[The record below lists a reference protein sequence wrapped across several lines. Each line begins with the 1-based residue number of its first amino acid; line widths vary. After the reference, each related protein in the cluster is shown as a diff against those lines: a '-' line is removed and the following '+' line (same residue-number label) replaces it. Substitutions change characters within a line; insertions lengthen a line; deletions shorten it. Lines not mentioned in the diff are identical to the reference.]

1 MPVSADLIVI
11 GGGAVGLASA
21 LAAAGRGLLVHLIT
35 AHRPGEASPAA
46 AGMLAPTVELAD
58 LVTAA
63 HAFALASR
71 DRYPSYLESLR
82 DLSGIA
88 VPLNRLGI
96 LELADDPAGTVGS
109 PTRTVGAPARTVG
122 APTHSADASARSADA
137 SPPTH
142 AGEWLDRAALAA
154 LEPALSHAP
163 GARYYP
169 EDGAVDN
176 VLLLAALE
184 AALSHS
190 THLHRS
196 TGGPARSL
204 EFRAHD
210 VVVHLDTGSLAAKQV
225 VLAAGAWA
233 PLIAGLPRPL
243 PVEPVRGQMLSLQ
256 ASPLRHV
263 VYGPNGYLVPRAG
276 THTLVGSTTEHVAFD
291 ASTTDI
297 ALQTLRAT
305 ADTIC
310 PALTSAPTDRSW
322 AGLRPMTPDLLPI
335 IGRDPDHPSLIY
347 ACGHSRNGVLM
358 APLTADCVAALA
370 LNEAPPAEL
379 RPFAIERF
387 ANFHK

>member
-109 PTRTVGAPARTVG
+109 PTRTVGAPARTVN
-122 APTHSADASARSADA
+122 A
-137 SPPTH
+137 PTH

-163 GARYYP
+163 GAHYYP

-176 VLLLAALE
+176 VLLLNALE

-190 THLHRS
+190 TARNS
-196 TGGPARSL
+196 GGPARSL

-210 VVVHLDTGSLAAKQV
+210 VVVHTDAGSISAPQV
-225 VLAAGAWA
+225 VLAAGAWT
-233 PLIAGLPRPL
+233 PLIAGLPRRL
-243 PVEPVRGQMLSLQ
+243 PVEPVRGQMLSLR

-263 VYGPNGYLVPRAG
+263 VYGPSGYLVPRAG

-310 PALTSAPTDRSW
+310 PALTGAPTDRSW

-370 LNEAPPAEL
+370 LNEPPPAEL